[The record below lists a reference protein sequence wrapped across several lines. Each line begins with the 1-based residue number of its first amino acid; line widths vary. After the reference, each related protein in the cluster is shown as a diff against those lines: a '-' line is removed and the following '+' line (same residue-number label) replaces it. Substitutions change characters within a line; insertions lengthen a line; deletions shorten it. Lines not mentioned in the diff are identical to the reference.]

1 MTATSADPTLHVY
14 LDVIRRNATTVCT
27 RLPRLEIVG
36 VAKVTCGD
44 PRVAGA
50 MIKGGV
56 TALGDSRLQNLERL
70 RRAHPTIPLWLLR
83 AGTPAQAAYVVNLAD
98 VSLNSE
104 PTTLRA
110 LDAAAG
116 AARRRHHVVIMVDMG
131 DLREGVMPG
140 DLAHVL
146 AEVRQLRAIRVVA
159 LGTNLTCYGAVVPT
173 PHNLGELVALTRSAE
188 SLLGYPLGVSGGN
201 SSSLELALAN
211 GLPPGITNLRVGES
225 ILLGVST
232 ITRLPLPP
240 LAQNAFVLE
249 APVVECGIKPSHP
262 LGQIAQDAFGN
273 RPVFTDRGERR
284 RAICPLGRQDCVPE
298 GLQPLETGVHVLGGS
313 SDHLILDVEDMV
325 RPPAIGE
332 TLRFRPNY
340 GALLAA
346 STSPY
351 VRKCHHGA
359 A

>member
-1 MTATSADPTLHVY
+1 
-14 LDVIRRNATTVCT
+14 
-27 RLPRLEIVG
+27 
-36 VAKVTCGD
+36 
-44 PRVAGA
+44 
-50 MIKGGV
+50 
-56 TALGDSRLQNLERL
+56 
-70 RRAHPTIPLWLLR
+70 
-83 AGTPAQAAYVVNLAD
+83 
-98 VSLNSE
+98 
-104 PTTLRA
+104 
-110 LDAAAG
+110 
-116 AARRRHHVVIMVDMG
+116 MVDMG

-173 PHNLGELVALTRSAE
+173 PDNLGELVALTRSAE

-273 RPVFTDRGERR
+273 RPIFTDRGARR
-284 RAICPLGRQDCVPE
+284 RAICALGRQDCVPE

-332 TLRFRPNY
+332 TLRFLPTY

-351 VRKCHHGA
+351 VRKCYHGA